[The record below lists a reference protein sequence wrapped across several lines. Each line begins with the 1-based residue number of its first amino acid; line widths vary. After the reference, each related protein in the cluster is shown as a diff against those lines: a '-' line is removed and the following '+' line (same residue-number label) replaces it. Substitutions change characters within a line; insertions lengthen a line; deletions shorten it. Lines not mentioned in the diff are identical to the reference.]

1 MVNLQSLLSLA
12 KLSRFGADEMKRL
25 TGLFVAWLLAGF
37 LTYPAVAGP
46 GDAEGSTPQIAG
58 IAIKDGVMELSVN
71 FAQSFDWESVKF
83 VSIKTFANDPPWFPP
98 TRHELTFGHHEV
110 EMMEW
115 FQFDYIEI
123 GNYEVTEDFTVE
135 AKLFGRKKIVGVFD
149 PATNLLK
156 FDGLDYKSM
165 VKTPNFI
172 VKSST
177 NLKTWKKVSKLEA
190 VAKEAEWGRPLA
202 VRFKLTAAAQRFFV
216 VQIYED

>member
-1 MVNLQSLLSLA
+1 MVNLQNLLSLA
-12 KLSRFGADEMKRL
+12 RLSWFGADEMKRL

-46 GDAEGSTPQIAG
+46 GDEEGSTLQIAM
-58 IAIKDGVMELSVN
+58 KDGVVELSVS
-71 FAQSFDWESVKF
+71 FDQLFDWESIKF
-83 VSIKTFANDPPWFPP
+83 VSIKTFPNDPPWFPP

-110 EMMEW
+110 GTVEW

-190 VAKEAEWGRPLA
+190 VAKESEWGRPLA